1 MPESSLLH
9 ILYSKIESKMLT
21 LPTLPDVAVKVM
33 TIIDSPEINSSDLCR
48 AISRDSAISMRLIR
62 LANSAHFGRSIKI
75 TTLQQA
81 VVRLGFRQV
90 RSLVI
95 AMAMEQLFIST
106 DPTIH
111 NKLQSIWQDSIRIT
125 ATAMAYDFIMH
136 RGKYSDTLML
146 LGTTCR
152 LGMLTVLT
160 EIERTF
166 SAEIF
171 SKLDYS
177 NLTIIEKPIL
187 LSLFRHWEFP
197 EELINILVSYFDRI
211 SVCPQ
216 SSALIYADKFG
227 DKSFDSCLLDL
238 TEQDKDIFDKIY
250 DLAKQFNSILR

>member
-9 ILYSKIESKMLT
+9 ILYTKIENKTLT

-33 TIIDSPEINSSDLCR
+33 SIIDAPEINSSDLCR
-48 AISRDSAISMRLIR
+48 AISRDSGISIRLIK

-106 DPTIH
+106 DSVIH
-111 NKLQSIWQDSIRIT
+111 NKLQSIWHDSIRIT
-125 ATAMAYDFIMH
+125 STAMAYDFIMH

-160 EIERTF
+160 EIEKTF
-166 SAEIF
+166 SADIF
-171 SKLDYS
+171 PKVDYT

-187 LSLFRHWEFP
+187 LSLFKHWEFP
-197 EELINILVSYFDRI
+197 QELINILVSYFDRAA
-211 SVCPQ
+211 VCPQ
-216 SSALIYADKFG
+216 SCGLIYADKFG
-227 DKSFDSCLLDL
+227 DKKFEECSELVEL
-238 TEQDKDIFDKIY
+238 DKDIFDKISE
-250 DLAKQFNSILR
+250 LAKQFNSILR